1 MAVAHSAVTSGR
13 TVVRALV
20 RRPSGS
26 FRGWGRRDAH
36 FDELKAE
43 ASDPLQQSLEGAL
56 ID

>member
-1 MAVAHSAVTSGR
+1 MTNGH
-13 TVVRALV
+13 TVVRVLV

-26 FRGWGRRDAH
+26 FPGWGRRDAY
-36 FDELKAE
+36 FKEFEAE